1 MSNTEP
7 DDALEGIAIIGLAGR
22 FPGARDVAEFWRNL
36 HDGIESITHF
46 TDEELEASG
55 INRSVF
61 SASNYVR
68 AGFVVNDIEMFD
80 ASFFGFNPRE
90 GAVLDPQQRLFME
103 CAWEALEH
111 AGYDPDRCQGR
122 IGLYAGASQS
132 SYYFNLLSNREVL
145 EADPGFQFMIL
156 HGNDKDYL
164 TTRTSYKLNL
174 RGPSVTVQTA
184 CSTSLVAVALAC
196 QSLLTYQCDMALAG
210 GVSLRVPQKAGHHYQ
225 EESIYSPDG
234 HSRVFDAAAHGT
246 APSNGLGIVMLKRF
260 ADAIEDGDNIFAVIK
275 GSAINNDGSVKIGYT
290 APSVE
295 GQAEVI
301 AEALAMAGVDAR
313 SISYVEAHGT
323 GTSLG
328 DPIELDALTQ
338 VFRRATDAKTF
349 CGIGSVKSNIGHTG
363 AAAGVA
369 GLIKTALALKHGQ
382 LPASLHFERPNPNID
397 FAASPFY
404 VNTQLREWK
413 RGPQPRRA
421 GVSSFGIGGTNAH
434 VVLEEVPEIEPSGE
448 SRSSQLLVLS
458 ARTNTALEAA
468 TANLARHLEENPDVN
483 LADVAYTL
491 QVGRKTFAQRRAL
504 VCGDR
509 EDAVAALKSQDPRRL
524 LTRADDAKN
533 RQVIFMFPG
542 GGAQYVDMGLD
553 LYRCEAVYREQVEH
567 CCELLK
573 PLLGGNLRDWLY
585 PAEGATEETSKRLR
599 KISIALPA
607 LFVTEYAMARLLMS
621 WGIQPE
627 AMIGH
632 SMGENTAACL
642 AGVMSLE
649 DALRLIKLRGQ
660 LFERLPKG
668 AMLSIALPEAEV
680 RPWLGDKL
688 SLAAVNGPAMSLV
701 SGTAEAVDELAALLT
716 EKGQEFRRLQL
727 DTAAHS
733 ELVEPILGTFKDFI
747 QTIHLSPPQIP
758 FLSNVSGT
766 WITAQEATDPEYW
779 ARHLRQTVRFA
790 GGMSELFK
798 EPGRILLEVGPGQT
812 LSTLAR
818 LNSDNPAALVSLS
831 TLRHPQESQPDVPFL
846 LTTLGKLWLAGTG
859 VDWAAFH
866 GGERRRRVPLPTYPF
881 ERQRYWIERQKLLP
895 AGTDSSSELR
905 KKPDLADWFYV
916 PSWKRT
922 ALPNGA
928 VPAEDEERKTC
939 LLFEDS
945 CGLGAELARQLERD
959 GVEVVVVKSGNEF
972 ARLDERTYTINP
984 REKIDY
990 LRLLE
995 EARSEERWPDKV
1007 IHLWGVTPCERLTGD
1022 VESFEHAQ
1030 YRGYYS
1036 LLYLMQGV
1044 GRLNVVDELQLQVV
1058 TNRAQEV
1065 IGDEEIQP
1073 EKVTMLAAC
1082 KVIQQ
1087 EYPNVYC
1094 RNIDVDLAGAA
1105 GVMNAGVA
1113 KRLYAELAAKSS
1125 ALVVAHRGAHRWE
1138 QAFEPVRLEPAGS
1151 SAPLREGG
1159 VYLITGGLGSVGLL
1173 LAEHLAETVRAK
1185 LILTGRSSLPRREE
1199 WEHWVETHDEPDEV
1213 SRKLTRLLRIEELGA
1228 EIVVLSADVS
1238 DEAAMRRVVEMA
1250 RSRFGRLNGVFH
1262 AAGIVGE
1269 TSKSSIQELTVDEI
1283 SRHFRPK
1290 AHGLFVLEN
1299 VLRGEDL
1306 DFCMLLS
1313 SLAAVLGGLGFYAY
1327 AAGNA
1332 FMDAFAQARRDRL
1345 SFPWVSVNF
1354 DGWQLKEQGDHA
1366 TGLGS
1371 SMARLAMTPAEG
1383 LETVRR
1389 ILSADLSPQVAVST
1403 GSLQARIDRWVT
1415 LASLRAPVAEEQ
1427 KDVGASLHQRS
1438 ELQTDY
1444 VAPSTETEQLI
1455 AGLWAQLLGI
1465 DRIGVYDNFFE
1476 LGGHSLLAI
1485 QLISRLRAAF
1495 RMEFSLRLLFEK
1507 PTVADLAAAIE
1518 AERGGSA
1525 GAPAP
1530 ESLERVSREGLLP
1543 LSFAQQRLWIL
1554 DRMEPGSP
1562 VYNNP
1567 KAVRLKGRVDIEA
1580 LERAL
1585 NEIVRRHE
1593 VLRTRFDTVDG
1604 EPTQVIEQ
1612 NVTLSLPIFD
1622 LCDLP
1627 AADREEEM
1635 RHLVTDIS
1643 RQPFDLLRV
1652 PLMRAALIRL
1662 GDEDYVLQLVLHHI
1676 VSDAW
1681 SIAVL
1686 IREVSVLYEAF
1697 REGRPSP
1704 LPELQVQYADY
1715 AAWQRQWLKGE
1726 VLERL
1731 LGYWQQRLANLTPL
1745 QIPADHP
1752 RPPMQTYLG
1761 ASHNFAL
1768 PKSLSGALKELST
1781 AMDVTLFMTLLA
1793 AFQVMLY
1800 RYTGQEDIVVGTDFA
1815 NRDKGETED
1824 LIGFFINQLVL
1835 RTDLSGNP
1843 TFRELVARVREVTL
1857 GAYAHQDL
1865 PFEKLVE
1872 ALNPA
1877 RDMSRTPLV
1886 QVKLVLLNV
1895 PTAKLELPDLTL
1907 APQEFRSGI
1916 ARFDLTL
1923 FMNDNEQGLLGS
1935 MHYNT
1940 DLFEPQTIARMM
1952 GHFET
1957 LLSSCAAQPDARL
1970 NSLTMQT
1977 ENDRAE
1983 QMRER
1988 QKLEE
1993 SKLNSFRNIKRRAVS
2008 LPKAELVK
2016 FGALNPSERVPLVVE
2031 PEAADVDLPTWAQ
2044 ANRQLIESRLLSH
2057 GAILFRGFAVDSASE
2072 FERFARSLCPDLF
2085 GENGEHNRTSISGNV
2100 YSPVFY
2106 PPEKQLLWHNE
2117 NSFNHQWPKKIWFG
2131 CLVPAR
2137 EGGETP
2143 VVDSRKVFARLAP
2156 ALRDPFIEKGIMY
2169 VRNYGNGLGLDWQTV
2184 FRTTSKEEVAR
2195 RCRQE
2200 EMEFEWKDG
2209 DRLCTR
2215 SVRPAVVK
2223 HPETGEPSWF
2233 NQAQHWHIACLD
2245 ADVRESLLS
2254 SFALEDLPRHCYYGD
2269 GSQIENSVMERILE
2283 VYKELEVSFP
2293 WRPKDVLM
2301 LDNLLTAHG
2310 RNSFTGERRIL
2321 VAMGEMTSYG
2331 DV

>member
-1 MSNTEP
+1 MSNPEP
-7 DDALEGIAIIGLAGR
+7 DDALEGVAIIGMAGR
-22 FPGARDVAEFWRNL
+22 FPGARNVAEFWRNL
-36 HDGIESITHF
+36 RDGVESMTHF

-55 INRSVF
+55 IDPTVF
-61 SASNYVR
+61 RAANYVR
-68 AGFVVNDIEMFD
+68 GGFVVEDVELFD

-90 GAVLDPQQRLFME
+90 GAVLDPQHRLFME
-103 CAWEALEH
+103 CAWEALEQ
-111 AGYDPDRCQGR
+111 AGYDPDRYEGR

-234 HSRVFDAAAHGT
+234 HSRVFDAAARGT
-246 APSNGLGIVMLKRF
+246 APSNGLGIVTLKRL
-260 ADAIEDGDNIFAVIK
+260 ADAVEDGDHVYAVIK
-275 GSAINNDGSVKIGYT
+275 GSALNNDGSVKIGYT

-301 AEALAMAGVDAR
+301 AEALAMAGVDAG

-338 VFRRATDAKTF
+338 VFRRSTDARAF

-382 LPASLHFERPNPNID
+382 LPASLHYERPNPNID
-397 FAASPFY
+397 FEGGPFY
-404 VNTQLREWK
+404 VNTQLREWG
-413 RGPQPRRA
+413 RGGEPRRA

-434 VVLEEVPEIEPSGE
+434 VVVEEAPTPEPSGDA
-448 SRSSQLLVLS
+448 RPWQLLVLS
-458 ARTNTALEAA
+458 ARTGTALETA
-468 TANLARHLEENPDVN
+468 TANLARHLEENADAN

-491 QVGRKTFAQRRAL
+491 QVGRKTFGHRRAL
-504 VCGDR
+504 VCRDR
-509 EDAVAALKSQDPRRL
+509 EDAVAALNSRDPRRL
-524 LTRADDAKN
+524 LTRAEDAKN
-533 RQVIFMFPG
+533 RQVVFMFPG

-553 LYRCEAVYREQVEH
+553 LYRGEPVYREQVES

-573 PLLGGNLRDWLY
+573 PILGYDLRDYLY
-585 PAEGATEETSKRLR
+585 PAEGATEENSKRLR
-599 KISIALPA
+599 RISVALPA
-607 LFVTEYAMARLLMS
+607 LFVTEYATARLLMS
-621 WGIQPE
+621 WGVRPE

-632 SMGENTAACL
+632 SMGEYTAACL

-649 DALRLIKLRGQ
+649 DALRLITLRGQ

-668 AMLSIALPEAEV
+668 AMLSIALPESQV

-733 ELVEPILGTFKDFI
+733 ELVEPILGTFKDFVA
-747 QTIHLSPPQIP
+747 TIRLEAPRMP
-758 FLSNVSGT
+758 FLSNVTGT
-766 WITAQEATDPEYW
+766 WITAEEATDPEYW

-790 GGMSELFK
+790 DGLGELFK
-798 EPGRILLEVGPGQT
+798 EPGRIVLEVGPGQT

-831 TLRHPQESQPDVPFL
+831 TLRHPQETQADVPFL
-846 LTTLGKLWLAGTG
+846 LNTLGKLWLAGAG

-866 GGERRRRVPLPTYPF
+866 GDERRRRVPLPTYPF

-895 AGTDSSSELR
+895 GGVDSSSQLR
-905 KKPDLADWFYV
+905 KKTEVAEWFYV

-922 ALPNGA
+922 ALPKA
-928 VPAEDEERKTC
+928 PAAAEEDERKPAC
-939 LLFEDS
+939 LLFEDA
-945 CGLGAELARQLERD
+945 CGVGAEVARRLGHD
-959 GVEVVVVKSGNEF
+959 GVEVVVVKAGEEF
-972 ARLDERTYTINP
+972 NRLGERTYIINP
-984 REKIDY
+984 REKDDY

-995 EARSEERWPDKV
+995 EVRGAGRWPGKV
-1007 IHLWGVTPCERLTGD
+1007 IHLWGVTPRGRRAED
-1022 VESFEHAQ
+1022 VESFERAQ
-1030 YRGYYS
+1030 HFGYYS
-1036 LLYLMQGV
+1036 LLFLVQGLARV
-1044 GRLNVVDELQLQVV
+1044 NVVDDVQLQVV
-1058 TNRAQEV
+1058 TNGVQEV
-1065 IGDEEIQP
+1065 SGEEETRA
-1073 EKVTMLAAC
+1073 EKATALAAC

-1087 EYPNVYC
+1087 EYPNVGC
-1094 RNIDVDLAGAA
+1094 RSIDVDFDGAEAGPV
-1105 GVMNAGVA
+1105 G
-1113 KRLYAELAAKSS
+1113 RLYAELTAKTS
-1125 ALVVAHRGAHRWE
+1125 APVVALRGAHRWE
-1138 QAFEPVRLEPAGS
+1138 QTFEPVRLES
-1151 SAPLREGG
+1151 SGPTPAPLREGG
-1159 VYLITGGLGSVGLL
+1159 VYLITGGLGGVGLL
-1173 LAEHLAETVRAK
+1173 LAEHLAEAVRAK
-1185 LILTGRSSLPRREE
+1185 LILTGRTPLPERAG
-1199 WEHWVETHDEPDEV
+1199 WERWVETHDEQDEV
-1213 SRKLTRLLRIEELGA
+1213 SRKLRRLLRVEEMGA
-1228 EIVVLSADVS
+1228 EVVVLSADVS
-1238 DEAAMRRVVEMA
+1238 DEAAMRRVVEVA
-1250 RSRFGRLNGVFH
+1250 RSRFGRVNGVFH

-1269 TSKSSIQELTVDEI
+1269 TSKCSVQELTVGEI
-1283 SRHFRPK
+1283 GRHFRPK
-1290 AHGLFVLEN
+1290 AHGLFVLES
-1299 VLRGEDL
+1299 VLRDEEP

-1327 AAGNA
+1327 AASNL
-1332 FMDAFAQARRDRL
+1332 FMDAFAQSRRGR
-1345 SFPWVSVNF
+1345 SRFPWVSVNF
-1354 DGWQLKEQGDHA
+1354 DGWQLKGEGEKA

-1389 ILSADLSPQVAVST
+1389 ILSAGVEPQVAVST
-1403 GSLQARIDRWVT
+1403 GSLQARIDRWVK
-1415 LASLRAPVAEEQ
+1415 LESLRAPAAQEQAETA
-1427 KDVGASLHQRS
+1427 ASLHERPA
-1438 ELQTDY
+1438 LQTDY
-1444 VAPSTETEQLI
+1444 VAPSTEVEQLV
-1455 AGLWAQLLGI
+1455 ARHWAELLGVE
-1465 DRIGVYDNFFE
+1465 RVGVYDNFFE

-1495 RMEFSLRLLFEK
+1495 QMEFSLRLLFEK
-1507 PTVADLAAAIE
+1507 PTVSDLASAIE
-1518 AERGGSA
+1518 AERRDSP

-1530 ESLERVSREGLLP
+1530 ESLKRVSREGLLP
-1543 LSFAQQRLWIL
+1543 LSFSQQRLWIL

-1567 KAVRLKGRVDIEA
+1567 KAVRLKGRVDIDA
-1580 LERAL
+1580 LGRAL

-1593 VLRTRFDTVDG
+1593 VLRTRFDTVEG
-1604 EPTQVIEQ
+1604 EPTQVVEQ
-1612 NVTLSLPIFD
+1612 DVTLSLPVFD
-1622 LCDLP
+1622 LRDLP
-1627 AADREEEM
+1627 ESEREAEM
-1635 RHLVTDIS
+1635 QQMVTDIS
-1643 RQPFDLLRV
+1643 RQPFDLLGV
-1652 PLMRAALIRL
+1652 PPMRAALIRL

-1704 LPELQVQYADY
+1704 LAELPIQYADY
-1715 AAWQRQWLKGE
+1715 AAWQRRWLQGE

-1731 LGYWQQRLANLTPL
+1731 LGYWKQRLAGLTPL
-1745 QIPADHP
+1745 QIPADHQ
-1752 RPPMQTYLG
+1752 RPPVQTYLG

-1768 PKSLSGALKELST
+1768 PKQLSDALKELST
-1781 AMDVTLFMTLLA
+1781 AQDATLFMTLLA
-1793 AFQVMLY
+1793 AFQLLLH

-1815 NRDKGETED
+1815 NRDKAETED

-1843 TFRELVARVREVTL
+1843 TFRELVSRVREVTL

-1895 PTAKLELPDLTL
+1895 PTAKLELPGLTL

-1923 FMNDNEQGLLGS
+1923 FMNDTEQGLFGS

-1940 DLFEPQTIARMM
+1940 DLFEPRTIARMM

-1957 LLSSCAAQPDARL
+1957 LLASCAAQPDARL
-1970 NSLTMQT
+1970 GSLTMHT
-1977 ENDRAE
+1977 ESERAE

-1993 SKLNSFRNIKRRAVS
+1993 SKLKSFRNIKRKAVS
-2008 LPKAELVK
+2008 VPKAELVR
-2016 FGALNPSERVPLVVE
+2016 FGSLGPDEPLPLVVE
-2031 PEAADVDLPTWAQ
+2031 PRTDDVDLPTWARE
-2044 ANRQLIESRLLSH
+2044 NRQLVESKLLSH
-2057 GAILFRGFAVDSASE
+2057 GAILFRGFAVDSAAE
-2072 FERFARSLCPDLF
+2072 FERFAGALCPDLF
-2085 GENGEHNRTSISGNV
+2085 GENGEHNRTAVSGSV
-2100 YSPVFY
+2100 YTPVFY

-2117 NSFNHQWPKKIWFG
+2117 NSFNNQWPRKIWFG
-2131 CLVPAR
+2131 CLLPAR

-2143 VVDSRKVFARLAP
+2143 VVDSRKVFARLDP
-2156 ALRDPFIEKGIMY
+2156 KLREPFVEKGIMY
-2169 VRNYGNGLGLDWQTV
+2169 VRNYGDGLGLDWQTV
-2184 FRTTSKEEVAR
+2184 FRTSSKEEVER
-2195 RCRQE
+2195 RCRE
-2200 EMEFEWKDG
+2200 ARMEFEWKSG
-2209 DRLCTR
+2209 DRLRTR
-2215 SVRPAVVK
+2215 SVRPAAVK

-2245 ADVRESLLS
+2245 DEVRESLLS
-2254 SFALEDLPRHCYYGD
+2254 SFEPEDLPRHCYYGD
-2269 GSQIENSVMERILE
+2269 GSQIEDSVMERILE
-2283 VYKELEVSFP
+2283 VYRELEVSFP
-2293 WRPKDVLM
+2293 WQPKDVLM

-2310 RNSFTGERRIL
+2310 RNPFSGERKIL